1 MPGRPKYTKA
11 FQRLRKNLKRG
22 HTLLDKF
29 FDNPGGRR
37 RGSGQ
42 PAAHEQE
49 LLRSVLV
56 LGIGALDAYLSEFVV
71 ELMPKLAAAGKA
83 QMIFERLMKDNAG
96 LVLQAVYVGREDLDA
111 ALSSAVES
119 QFQSSVM
126 HGSKAVRQVYDWC
139 ALGLGFGDFDTQ
151 RFPQAMKLLDE
162 WTDKRHRIVH
172 RGELVRMRRQ
182 EATDVLDLVESIG
195 RTLNER
201 ALKTLEVA

>member
-1 MPGRPKYTKA
+1 LAGKPRHTKS
-11 FQRLRKNLKRG
+11 FQRLRKNLSRG
-22 HTLLDKF
+22 RTLLDRF

-56 LGIGALDAYLSEFVV
+56 LGIGALDAYLSELVV
-71 ELMPKLAAAGKA
+71 ELLPKLAVAGKA
-83 QMIFERLMKDNAG
+83 QMIFEKLMKENAG
-96 LVLQAVYVGREDLDA
+96 LVLQAVYLGRDALDA

-139 ALGLGFGDFDTQ
+139 ALGLGFDDFNTD
-151 RFPQAMKLLDE
+151 RFPNAMKLLDDL
-162 WTDKRHRIVH
+162 TDKRHRIVH
-172 RGELVRMRRQ
+172 RGELVRMKRQ
-182 EATDVLDLVESIG
+182 DATEVLDLVESIG
-195 RTLNER
+195 QTLNDR
-201 ALKTLEVA
+201 AIAIK

>member
-1 MPGRPKYTKA
+1 MPRYTKS
-11 FQRLRKNLKRG
+11 FQRLRRNLSRG
-22 HTLLDKF
+22 RTLLDKF
-29 FDNPGGRR
+29 FDHPGGRR

-56 LGIGALDAYLSEFVV
+56 LGIGALDAYLSELAV
-71 ELMPKLAAAGKA
+71 ELMPKLAMVGKA

-96 LVLQAVYVGREDLDA
+96 LVLQAVYLGKDNLDA

-139 ALGLGFGDFDTQ
+139 ALGLGFDDFNST
-151 RFPQAMKLLDE
+151 RFPQAMKLLDD

-172 RGELVRMRRQ
+172 RGELVKMKRQ
-182 EATDVLDLVESIG
+182 EATDVLDLVESVG
-195 RTLNER
+195 KTLNDH
-201 ALKTLEVA
+201 ALQV

>member
-1 MPGRPKYTKA
+1 MPGRSKYTKS
-11 FQRLRKNLKRG
+11 FKRLRRNLNRG
-22 HTLLDKF
+22 RTLLDKF
-29 FDNPGGRR
+29 FDNPGGSR

-56 LGIGALDAYLSEFVV
+56 LGVGALDAFLSELVV
-71 ELMPKLAAAGKA
+71 ELMPKLAVTGKA
-83 QMIFERLMKDNAG
+83 HTIFDRLMKDNAG
-96 LVLQAVYVGREDLDA
+96 LVLQAVYTGRDDLDA

-139 ALGLGFGDFDTQ
+139 VLELGHGDFDTD

-182 EATDVLDLVESIG
+182 DATDVLDLVESIG
-195 RTLNER
+195 KTLNNR
-201 ALKTLEVA
+201 ALMV